1 SDSFSFATHCSDD
14 IGWVSKLPPPSL
26 QHHCA
31 TLHELQPDILNDYD
45 ITGLI
50 SQGGFGMVYEGRRLK
65 DGLEVAVKVVTKT
78 KTMQRMKIPG
88 SPSPVPLEIV
98 LLLMVNCPSAV
109 PEIIKLLDWQDI
121 SDYYILILELPS
133 LCEDLDFFLAH
144 RGGSVNEAVARIL
157 MWQITYASQVC
168 CSRRV
173 FHRDIKL
180 GNILINPRSLRIK
193 LIDFGCGDILKD
205 SPYFTYSG
213 TRMYCPPEFWING
226 SYNAKPATV
235 WSLGVLLFVILC
247 GHFPDARDLMLIRL
261 RIWRQKLLSP
271 TCCELIHSLLQQNPQ
286 QRIALERILHHPWP
300 FISHD
305 KTWDGRTD
313 RRFTNPG

>member
-1 SDSFSFATHCSDD
+1 SASFSFATHCSDD

-50 SQGGFGMVYEGRRLK
+50 SQGGFGMVYEGRRLQ

-261 RIWRQKLLSP
+261 RIWKQKLLSP
-271 TCCELIHSLLQQNPQ
+271 SLSHLMIRPGMEELTEDSPIP
-286 QRIALERILHHPWP
+286 
-300 FISHD
+300 D
-305 KTWDGRTD
+305 KTMHHCPSGA
-313 RRFTNPG
+313 NILE